1 MSDARL
7 ETIADALSIGRLHR
21 HIFMCADQTTPKCC
35 SREESTGVW
44 RYLKSRLK
52 ELELSSAP
60 AQWRGDPTVSDDDAV
75 AHSGTGMVLRTR
87 VDCLR
92 ICESGPIA
100 VVYPEG
106 TWYHGVTVEVMER
119 IIQEHLIGG
128 RPVLE
133 HAFAVDDLS
142 GGTRIGRT

>member
-1 MSDARL
+1 MSDTRL
-7 ETIADALSIGRLHR
+7 ETIADALSIGRLR
-21 HIFMCADQTTPKCC
+21 HHVFLCADQKTPKCC
-35 SREESTGVW
+35 TREESTGVW

-52 ELELSSAP
+52 ELELTSAP
-60 AQWRGDPTVSDDDAV
+60 VEWRGDPTVSDDDAV
-75 AHSGTGMVLRTR
+75 ADSGIGTVLRTK

-106 TWYHGVTVEVMER
+106 TWYHGVTVAVMER

-128 RPVLE
+128 HPVSE
-133 HAFAVDDLS
+133 HAFAVDALTD
-142 GGTRIGRT
+142 GAGIGQT